1 MEIAGTRTPRAA
13 RGLRA
18 NFRKYWPYYVMALP
32 GVVYLIIFKFVPM
45 LGCVIAFAWVDEA
58 QAAHEDFV
66 VRTARNE
73 LAARRVELPFY
84 KEGTARKKLQ

>member
-45 LGCVIAFAWVDEA
+45 LGLSLI
-58 QAAHEDFV
+58 HI
-66 VRTARNE
+66 
-73 LAARRVELPFY
+73 
-84 KEGTARKKLQ
+84 

>member
-45 LGCVIAFAWVDEA
+45 LGCVIAF
-58 QAAHEDFV
+58 EDYQV
-66 VRTARNE
+66 
-73 LAARRVELPFY
+73 Y
-84 KEGTARKKLQ
+84 KLSLIHI